1 MSRGEKKLIKI
12 KEICEM
18 CNEKEVLNFV
28 DRIVG
33 EDVEKGYI
41 REIHTRFPPEP
52 NGYLHLGSAYAINI
66 SYGIATKYKGKFNL
80 RFDDT
85 NPGKEDHEFVGAIM
99 EDMKWMGFDYEDR
112 LFYGSDYNERIYEYA
127 IHLIKKGKAF
137 VCNLSAEELREYRG
151 TLKAPGKNSPYR
163 ERSVE
168 ENLELFEKMKRG
180 EFKEGEAV
188 LRAKIDMSS
197 PNMNMR
203 DPVIYRISYTP
214 HYRTGNEWCIYPMY
228 DYAHPIQDYIE
239 GISHSLCSNEFK
251 DHRPLYEWVLN
262 ELDLE
267 LPKPRQIEFGRMN
280 LSGVVTSKR
289 YLKMLVASNEVDG
302 WDDPRLPTIK
312 GMRRRG
318 YTREALLDFLGEIG
332 VARADTLVDAA
343 MLENSVRKNLKAKVP
358 SVMAVLDPI
367 KVVITNLAEED
378 LEYLTVENNPENEEM
393 GSREIPFTREL
404 YIERED
410 FEENPPKKYNRL
422 TLGGEVRLKGAY
434 FIKCN
439 EIIKDEKGDV
449 VELRCTYDPETK
461 SGSGFTGRKVKGTI
475 HWVSAKYGVP
485 CEVRLYENLFNE
497 SPSGD
502 DLFKFINPNSL
513 EVKSGA
519 VIEPE
524 ALRLD
529 EEGRYQFI
537 RHGFFFKDEK
547 LSKEKLVFNRTVA
560 LKSSYKNSNRN

>member
-1 MSRGEKKLIKI
+1 
-12 KEICEM
+12 M

-33 EDVEKGYI
+33 EDVEKGYT

-85 NPGKEDHEFVGAIM
+85 NPGKEDHEFVEAIM

-163 ERSVE
+163 ERSIE

>member
-1 MSRGEKKLIKI
+1 
-12 KEICEM
+12 M

-85 NPGKEDHEFVGAIM
+85 NPGKEDHEFVEAIM

-289 YLKMLVASNEVDG
+289 YLKMLVASHEVDG

-318 YTREALLDFLGEIG
+318 YTREAILDFLGEIG

-393 GSREIPFTREL
+393 GSRKIPFTREL

-560 LKSSYKNSNRN
+560 LKSSYKK

>member
-1 MSRGEKKLIKI
+1 
-12 KEICEM
+12 M

-33 EDVEKGYI
+33 EDVEKGYT

-85 NPGKEDHEFVGAIM
+85 NPGKEDHEFVEAIM

-203 DPVIYRISYTP
+203 DPVIYRISYIP

-547 LSKEKLVFNRTVA
+547 ISKEKLVFNRTVA
-560 LKSSYKNSNRN
+560 LKSSYKK

>member
-1 MSRGEKKLIKI
+1 
-12 KEICEM
+12 M
-18 CNEKEVLNFV
+18 CNGNESLNFV

-33 EDVEKGYI
+33 EGMEKGVVN
-41 REIHTRFPPEP
+41 EIHTRFPPEP
-52 NGYLHLGSAYAINI
+52 NGYLHIGSAYAINI
-66 SYGIATKYKGKFNL
+66 SYGIAAKYNGKFNL

-85 NPGKEDHEFVGAIM
+85 NPGKEDHEYVESIM

-112 LFYGSDYNERIYEYA
+112 LFYGSDYNDRIYEYA
-127 IHLIKKGKAF
+127 VYLIKKGKAY

-151 TLKAPGKNSPYR
+151 TLTTPGKNSPYR
-163 ERSVE
+163 ERTID
-168 ENLELFEKMKRG
+168 ENLKLFERMKNG

-197 PNMNMR
+197 PNINMR

-214 HYRTGNEWCIYPMY
+214 HYKTGNEWCIYPMY

-302 WDDPRLPTIK
+302 WDDPRLPTLK

-318 YTREALLDFLGEIG
+318 YTREAILDFLGEIG
-332 VARADTLVDAA
+332 VARADTLVDVA
-343 MLENSVRKNLKAKVP
+343 MLENSIRKDLKSRVP
-358 SVMAVLDPI
+358 SVMAVLEPI
-367 KVVITNLAEED
+367 KVVITNLPEEH
-378 LEYLTVENNPENEEM
+378 LEYLTIENNSENEDM
-393 GSREIPFTREL
+393 GAREIPFIREL

-410 FEENPPKKYNRL
+410 FNENPPKKYNRL

-434 FIKCN
+434 FIRCN
-439 EIIKDEKGDV
+439 EIIKDDNDEII
-449 VELRCTYDPETK
+449 ELRCTYDPETK

-497 SPSGD
+497 APSGN
-502 DLFKFINPNSL
+502 DLFKFINHDSL
-513 EVKSGA
+513 EIKSNA
-519 VIEPE
+519 IIEPE
-524 ALRLD
+524 ALRLN

-537 RHGFFFKDEK
+537 RHGFFFKDDK

-560 LKSSYKNSNRN
+560 LKSSYKK

>member
-1 MSRGEKKLIKI
+1 
-12 KEICEM
+12 M

-33 EDVEKGYI
+33 EDVENGYI

-85 NPGKEDHEFVGAIM
+85 NPGKEDHEFVEAIM

-289 YLKMLVASNEVDG
+289 YLKMLVASHEVDG

-318 YTREALLDFLGEIG
+318 YTREAILDFLGEIG
-332 VARADTLVDAA
+332 VARADTLVDVA

-560 LKSSYKNSNRN
+560 LKSSYKK

>member
-1 MSRGEKKLIKI
+1 
-12 KEICEM
+12 M
-18 CNEKEVLNFV
+18 CNENESLNFV

-33 EDVEKGYI
+33 EDMEKGVVN
-41 REIHTRFPPEP
+41 EIHTRFPPEP
-52 NGYLHLGSAYAINI
+52 NGYLHIGSAYAINI
-66 SYGIATKYKGKFNL
+66 SYGIAAKYNGKFNL

-85 NPGKEDHEFVGAIM
+85 NPGKEDHEYVESIM

-112 LFYGSDYNERIYEYA
+112 LFYGSDYNDRIYEYA
-127 IHLIKKGKAF
+127 VYLIKKGKAY

-151 TLKAPGKNSPYR
+151 TLTTPGKNSPYR
-163 ERSVE
+163 ERTIE
-168 ENLELFEKMKRG
+168 ENLKLFEKMKNG
-180 EFKEGEAV
+180 DFKEGKAV

-197 PNMNMR
+197 PNINMR

-214 HYRTGNEWCIYPMY
+214 HYKTGNEWCIYPMY

-302 WDDPRLPTIK
+302 WDDPRLPTLK

-318 YTREALLDFLGEIG
+318 YTREAILDFLGEIG
-332 VARADTLVDAA
+332 VARADTLVDVA
-343 MLENSVRKNLKAKVP
+343 MLENSIRKDLKSKVP

-367 KVVITNLAEED
+367 RVVISNLPEGH
-378 LEYLTVENNPENEEM
+378 LEYLTIENNSENKDM
-393 GSREIPFTREL
+393 GTREIPFTREL

-410 FEENPPKKYNRL
+410 FNENPPKKYNRL

-434 FIKCN
+434 FIRCN
-439 EIIKDEKGDV
+439 EIIKDENDEII
-449 VELRCTYDPETK
+449 ELRCTYDPETK

-497 SPSGD
+497 APSGN
-502 DLFKFINPNSL
+502 DLFKFINHDSL
-513 EVKSGA
+513 EIKSNA

-524 ALRLD
+524 ALRLN

-547 LSKEKLVFNRTVA
+547 ISKEKLVFNRTVA
-560 LKSSYKNSNRN
+560 LKSSYKK

>member
-1 MSRGEKKLIKI
+1 
-12 KEICEM
+12 M

-85 NPGKEDHEFVGAIM
+85 NPGKEDHEFVEAIM

-289 YLKMLVASNEVDG
+289 YLKMLVASHEVDG

-318 YTREALLDFLGEIG
+318 YTREAILDFLGEIG

-449 VELRCTYDPETK
+449 VELRCTYDSETK

-560 LKSSYKNSNRN
+560 LKSSYKK

>member
-1 MSRGEKKLIKI
+1 
-12 KEICEM
+12 M

-33 EDVEKGYI
+33 EDVEKGFAK
-41 REIHTRFPPEP
+41 EIHTRFPPEP
-52 NGYLHLGSAYAINI
+52 NGYLHIGSAYAINI
-66 SYGIATKYKGKFNL
+66 SYGIAAKYNGKFNL

-85 NPGKEDHEFVGAIM
+85 NPGKEDHEFVEAIM

-112 LFYGSDYNERIYEYA
+112 IFYGSDYNERIYEYA

-151 TLKAPGKNSPYR
+151 TLIEPGKNSPYR
-163 ERSVE
+163 ERSIE
-168 ENLELFEKMKRG
+168 ENLKLFEKMKSG

-214 HYRTGNEWCIYPMY
+214 HYKTGSEWCIYPMY

-318 YTREALLDFLGEIG
+318 YTREAILDFLGEIG

-343 MLENSVRKNLKAKVP
+343 MLENSVRKDLKAKVP

-367 KVVITNLAEED
+367 KVVITNLSEKH
-378 LEYLTVENNPENEEM
+378 LEYLTVENNTENEAM
-393 GSREIPFTREL
+393 GTREIPFTKEI

-410 FEENPPKKYNRL
+410 FNENPPKKYNRL
-422 TLGGEVRLKGAY
+422 TVGGEVRLKGAY

-439 EIIKDEKGDV
+439 EVIKDDAGEI

-497 SPSGD
+497 APSGD
-502 DLFKFINPNSL
+502 DLFKFINSDSL
-513 EVKSGA
+513 EVKSKA

-524 ALRLD
+524 ALRLN

-547 LSKEKLVFNRTVA
+547 LSKDKLVFNRTVA
-560 LKSSYKNSNRN
+560 LKSSYKK